1 MADAL
6 LTENVHS
13 PEFKAKLDGAFALGR
28 EEISTAAG
36 LMQGRFLQRNF
47 IGAEDSPAYKA
58 IGEIRGL
65 LDTLNPGK
73 EGDLLQPNKILGVIP
88 FGNKLKAYFR
98 KYESAGGQLTKSIEQ
113 LYAARDDV
121 QLDIADIDATRN
133 KLWEALQKLAAAAQF
148 ATTLDARLAERVQA
162 LKATDPER
170 SKALEQEVLFYA
182 RQNLQDILT
191 QQAVCVNGYLALDV
205 LKKTGREM
213 MNGCNRVATTG
224 MSALAVAQTVARA
237 TGNQVQVMD
246 MLKGVNATIGAL
258 IAETGKQLNTHVDQ
272 TAQFATNPMIGI
284 ETMQGMF
291 DQTFKAMDAMDS
303 FRSKAI
309 DVMGKNNEIIRG
321 QLEKSE
327 GFVDRVRQQRAREA
341 GGSSIDGPVAL

>member
-1 MADAL
+1 
-6 LTENVHS
+6 
-13 PEFKAKLDGAFALGR
+13 
-28 EEISTAAG
+28 
-36 LMQGRFLQRNF
+36 MQGRFLQRNF

-133 KLWEALQKLAAAAQF
+133 KLWESMQKLAAAAQF

-258 IAETGKQLNTHVDQ
+258 ITETGKQLNTHVDQ

-284 ETMQGMF
+284 ETMQSMF

-321 QLEKSE
+321 QLAKSE